1 MHLIIKLDKK
11 FDLDNISVDKKSHK
25 NILHYDISYRNL
37 IDSKPLRI
45 RFEKIDGFIGICD
58 ETKYLTLLIPEKYD
72 AIYSRIRYLISL
84 KVASHTF
91 FLTISQKSKLII
103 MILYI

>member
-45 RFEKIDGFIGICD
+45 RFDKIDGFIGICD

-84 KVASHTF
+84 KVASHIYF
-91 FLTISQKSKLII
+91 SSLFRKNQS
-103 MILYI
+103 